1 MKNPYDVLR
10 MKEQEL
16 IRVRKE
22 MDALR
27 IAARLLGAED
37 KSKANGEDQSQLTR
51 VVEMP

>member
-1 MKNPYDVLR
+1 

-37 KSKANGEDQSQLTR
+37 KTNGEGQPQLTR

>member
-16 IRVRKE
+16 ARVRKE
-22 MDALR
+22 IEALR
-27 IAARLLGAED
+27 VAARLLGAED
-37 KSKANGEDQSQLTR
+37 PSASDGDNPPKLRQ